1 MSPDAVPTMNR
12 EARDL
17 WVAALRDT
25 DTYPQTKGALHNE
38 DGYCCLGVL
47 CEVAIKA
54 GVDLTV
60 THGENEPGLSYYD
73 GEAEH
78 LPDAVVAW
86 AGLDTNNPVVLVEDE
101 DEAVDDG
108 VVQYE
113 RELVMLNDDFV
124 WDFPSIADVIEAQ
137 L

>member
-1 MSPDAVPTMNR
+1 MYDPVPTMNR

-25 DTYPQTKGALHNE
+25 DTYPQTKGALRNE

-54 GVDLTV
+54 GVQVD
-60 THGENEPGLSYYD
+60 THRVDSNPDVWSFD
-73 GEAEH
+73 GNVEH
-78 LPDAVVAW
+78 LPDSVVEW
-86 AGLDTNNPVVLVEDE
+86 AGLNSENPVVLVDE
-101 DEAVDDG
+101 DEGDG
-108 VVQYE
+108 EVQIE
-113 RELVMLNDDFV
+113 REMVVLNDDLA
-124 WDFPSIADVIEAQ
+124 WPFPQIADVIEAQ